1 MGAKRTKKAESLGE
15 IAAEVDQ
22 EVAAR
27 SLTVEKEQLNV
38 WISAKLKRKLRE
50 AYGKDLP
57 LVLAQAMLERLKRD
71 GHS

>member
-1 MGAKRTKKAESLGE
+1 MGVKRTKKAESLDE
-15 IAAEVDQ
+15 IAAEVEQ

-50 AYGKDLP
+50 VYGKDLP